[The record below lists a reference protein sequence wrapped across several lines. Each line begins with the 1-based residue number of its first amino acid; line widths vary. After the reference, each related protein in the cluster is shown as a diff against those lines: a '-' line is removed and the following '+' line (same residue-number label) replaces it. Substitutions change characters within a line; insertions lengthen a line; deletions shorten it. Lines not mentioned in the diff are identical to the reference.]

1 MADDIPAALYHAVDK
16 NDVTK
21 LRSLLLEGAD
31 PNENYNDSPALSFTI
46 LHLCCGKGYL
56 EATRVLVEA
65 GANIKSRDAWAMTPL
80 VHSIISQHFD
90 IVEYLLS
97 ECPLAVNL
105 TDKFDKPPLH
115 FAIESDNVDIF
126 NLLINRGA
134 DINLST
140 MHGITPLMFACTTPK
155 LSNRK
160 EMVSILLEKGA
171 LVDLMDVLD
180 YKTALQYAVANRH
193 TEVVSLLLVA
203 GADANSLD
211 KGGSTPLTNLMA
223 SSIRPRMLDSTVM
236 DDVMTIVVLLQ
247 QMGAELNLNKCEYSN
262 PLMVA
267 TLLKSAK
274 LVDYFLACGA
284 DPNIKF
290 ISGITPLHAAIG
302 NRDLQT
308 TQLLLRHN
316 ANVAAKAMIRHKRQ
330 EERLCDPFEMA
341 VDLLQWD
348 IVNLLTEYGYNLSQ
362 HEYLRDSVFLD
373 TIPAA
378 LKNDPSMFALLQETA
393 RKPPSLQ
400 KLVVLRVRDI
410 LKFDI
415 SNKVQSLS
423 LPNSLKSDI
432 SMVEIS

>member
-1 MADDIPAALYHAVDK
+1 MADEIPAALYHAVDK

-97 ECPLAVNL
+97 ECPRAVNL

-180 YKTALQYAVANRH
+180 YKTALQ
-193 TEVVSLLLVA
+193 
-203 GADANSLD
+203 
-211 KGGSTPLTNLMA
+211 
-223 SSIRPRMLDSTVM
+223 
-236 DDVMTIVVLLQ
+236 
-247 QMGAELNLNKCEYSN
+247 
-262 PLMVA
+262 
-267 TLLKSAK
+267 
-274 LVDYFLACGA
+274 
-284 DPNIKF
+284 
-290 ISGITPLHAAIG
+290 
-302 NRDLQT
+302 
-308 TQLLLRHN
+308 
-316 ANVAAKAMIRHKRQ
+316 
-330 EERLCDPFEMA
+330 
-341 VDLLQWD
+341 
-348 IVNLLTEYGYNLSQ
+348 
-362 HEYLRDSVFLD
+362 
-373 TIPAA
+373 
-378 LKNDPSMFALLQETA
+378 
-393 RKPPSLQ
+393 
-400 KLVVLRVRDI
+400 
-410 LKFDI
+410 
-415 SNKVQSLS
+415 
-423 LPNSLKSDI
+423 
-432 SMVEIS
+432 VES